1 MKKCRNRN
9 NIDTP
14 NIHVHEQ
21 LNYTPNIHVH
31 EQLNYTPNIHVHE
44 QLNYTPNIPYSPNG
58 KRNIRDPFKENIDSS
73 RTVAMIQRGPWSW
86 TNSIIFITIA
96 DLSRTMSKY
105 IL

>member
-1 MKKCRNRN
+1 LKKCRNRN
-9 NIDTP
+9 NFDTPNIHVHEQLNYTPNIHVHEQLNYTP

-73 RTVAMIQRGPWSW
+73 RTVAMIQRGP
-86 TNSIIFITIA
+86 
-96 DLSRTMSKY
+96 
-105 IL
+105 